1 MNLFLG
7 QVLANLVFQTGLA
20 LTIAKN
26 PTVEEH
32 VRRNILLYVVGS
44 FGVILALAFA
54 NASLPVRFAL
64 LTAFSAISGAL
75 LSQNRPSGELLEE
88 VVRVFVALAIVGGVS
103 AVAGLDL
110 RQLYMF
116 MFVALLGLLVVR
128 LFTGMDGKK
137 FGAFL
142 FGLFV
147 VVDTNA
153 IMQRNYGG
161 DVVQATL
168 DYFLDFLNL
177 LSFMGGDD
185 SGN

>member
-1 MNLFLG
+1 MQMFVG
-7 QVLANLVFQTGLA
+7 QVFANLVFQTGLA
-20 LTIAKN
+20 LAVARS
-26 PTVEEH
+26 PQVEES
-32 VRRNILLYVVGS
+32 VRRNMLLYVVSS
-44 FGVILALAFA
+44 FGLILALAFA
-54 NASLPVRFAL
+54 KASQPVRFAL
-64 LTAFSAISGAL
+64 LTAFSVVSGAL
-75 LSQNRPSGELLEE
+75 LSLNRPSGEVLEE
-88 VVRVFVALAIVGGVS
+88 VVRVFVALTIVGFIS
-103 AVAGLDL
+103 SLAGLDL
-110 RQLYMF
+110 RQMYMF
-116 MFVALLGLLVVR
+116 MFVALLGLLVAR
-128 LFTGMDGKK
+128 MFTGMDGKK

-177 LSFMGGDD
+177 LTFMSDD